1 MRTAKV
7 YGTVLA
13 AVTLS
18 AMTVPAEAV
27 ALPPSAPAAPQ
38 PPAAAPSVTGAPAPT
53 LPPAADDVVTARA
66 VMITPE
72 PPNTRTYSY
81 GPAERQRLDAYWH
94 DADRERP
101 GVLIVHGGYWKSG
114 DKSDWKYTARRLAAR
129 GYAVFVTNYR
139 LIPARWPAQRTDV
152 AAALEYV
159 KRNAR
164 QWRLDPDR
172 IVVLGSSAGG
182 HLAAQ
187 LGTVGEGGRRV
198 RGVVALSP
206 VISLER
212 AYRDG
217 AAPGAS
223 QSRRK
228 LRQAVRELLGCDPE
242 APDADPSCF
251 ERMEDAA
258 PTSHAGP
265 GDAPMLLLHSANEF
279 VPALHG
285 RMLASVL
292 TAAGVKATVQ
302 VVPGRAHGGT
312 LLRDP
317 ARFAAVARWIDQAVG
332 R

>member
-1 MRTAKV
+1 MRTAMI

-18 AMTVPAEAV
+18 AM
-27 ALPPSAPAAPQ
+27 ALPADAVTRSSSAATVPQ
-38 PPAAAPSVTGAPAPT
+38 PPAATPPATGAPEPAP
-53 LPPAADDVVTARA
+53 PPASDGVVTARA

-72 PPNTRTYSY
+72 LPNSQTYSY
-81 GPAERQRLDAYWH
+81 GSAERQRLDAYWH
-94 DADRERP
+94 EAGHARP

-114 DKSDWKYTARRLAAR
+114 DKSDWRYTARKLAAR
-129 GYAVFVTNYR
+129 GYAVFVANYR
-139 LIPARWPAQRTDV
+139 LIPARWPAQRADLT
-152 AAALEYV
+152 AALAYI
-159 KRNAR
+159 KRNAHR
-164 QWRLDPDR
+164 WSLDPDR
-172 IVVLGSSAGG
+172 IVVVGSSAGG
-182 HLAAQ
+182 HLAAH
-187 LGTVGEGGRRV
+187 LGTMGEGGKRV

-206 VISLER
+206 VISLEQ
-212 AYRDG
+212 AYHDG
-217 AAPGAS
+217 AVPGAG

-242 APDADPSCF
+242 APDVAASCF

-265 GDAPMLLLHSANEF
+265 GDAPMLLIHSANEF
-279 VPALHG
+279 VPARHG
-285 RMLASVL
+285 KMLASVL

-302 VVPGRAHGGT
+302 VVPGRAHGGV

-317 ARFAAVARWIDQAVG
+317 ARFAAVALWIDQAVG